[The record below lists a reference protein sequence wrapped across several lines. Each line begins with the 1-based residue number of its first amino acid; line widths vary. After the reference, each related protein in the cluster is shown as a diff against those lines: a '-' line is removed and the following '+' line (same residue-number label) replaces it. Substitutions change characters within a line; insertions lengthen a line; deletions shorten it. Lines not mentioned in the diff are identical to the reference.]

1 MPDSCSI
8 YIAISTLG
16 TIGVEPYHG
25 NSRSAN
31 MQSTVISINTIR
43 QPDSIASILQTKPL
57 EPQPFNWGNEAHT
70 SARRGSHSKSQ
81 VTLFFLAELGDEVSG
96 FGIGRRP

>member
-1 MPDSCSI
+1 M
-8 YIAISTLG
+8 G

-57 EPQPFNWGNEAHT
+57 EPHPLVVALTPKVKLLFSSWLSWET
-70 SARRGSHSKSQ
+70 KSAA
-81 VTLFFLAELGDEVSG
+81 LE
-96 FGIGRRP
+96 